1 MTSYMHLSQNES
13 MGPDG
18 GNGLNE
24 KIDSDNQRYPY
35 CIVWTP
41 IPLLTWLVSTSRTS
55 NVFSRFNVQPSCII
69 GNKFGFLFQFPF
81 IGHMGIGTS
90 EGVIRDFAG
99 PYYVSEGN
107 MAFGEPTRYLMLQP
121 QNAEN
126 GVTGWDSGIKQQK

>member
-41 IPLLTWLVSTSRTS
+41 IPLLTWLVSTSRTP
-55 NVFSRFNVQPSCII
+55 NVLSRFPT
-69 GNKFGFLFQFPF
+69 L
-81 IGHMGIGTS
+81 
-90 EGVIRDFAG
+90 VIYSPHVLLGLNLASF
-99 PYYVSEGN
+99 S
-107 MAFGEPTRYLMLQP
+107 
-121 QNAEN
+121 
-126 GVTGWDSGIKQQK
+126 SSHS